1 MSKMVILRGVSGSGK
16 STVAKD
22 LASQAMTVGGK
33 VVICSAD
40 DYFIRLG
47 SYKFDPRL
55 LPEAH
60 AWCRGKAIGALEA
73 EVDLVIIDN
82 TNLCKWEFEPYEK
95 MAADYSAEC
104 QVIVVGEFTK
114 EAIEL
119 YASRNKHGVPVEKVK
134 QMAAKFQK

>member
-1 MSKMVILRGVSGSGK
+1 MSKVLILRGVSGSGK
-16 STVAKD
+16 STVAREHAAEQI
-22 LASQAMTVGGK
+22 LLGGK
-33 VVICSAD
+33 AVICSAD

-82 TNLCKWEFEPYEK
+82 TNLCKWEYEPYEK
-95 MAADYSAEC
+95 MASDYGAEC
-104 QVIVVGEFTK
+104 QILVVGQFDEK
-114 EAIEL
+114 AIEL
-119 YASRNKHGVPVEKVK
+119 YASRNLHGVPVEKIK